1 VIAIRATDNGDQMDK
16 SSADDQ
22 AERQSTDETYEV
34 QRSQP
39 RHGDSYI
46 GGLDILTVHR
56 MLEEQ
61 NAEIEARR
69 TAAS

>member
-1 VIAIRATDNGDQMDK
+1 MIAIRARDNGDKMDK
-16 SSADDQ
+16 SSEDDQ
-22 AERQSTDETYEV
+22 AERQSTDEIYEV
-34 QRSQP
+34 RRSLP